1 MQLSEPVKAFIENNI
16 ILIEENDLELF
27 FYNALF
33 ALHTDGSAEL
43 VSILRSTLGI
53 DPEPAIK
60 AALVEWCKDSVALQH
75 RNKISVSN
83 LLKLIPKFD
92 YDMMTFRHMFI
103 EAVKTAYPNK
113 TLSPDNYGI
122 EYIVEKQ

>member
-16 ILIEENDLELF
+16 ILLEENDLELF

-33 ALHTDGSAEL
+33 ALHTPTSAEL
-43 VSILRSTLGI
+43 VSVLKSTVGI

-60 AALVEWCKDSVALQH
+60 ASLVEWCKDSVALQY
-75 RNKISVSN
+75 RKKVSLSKILN
-83 LLKLIPKFD
+83 LIPKFGYD
-92 YDMMTFRHMFI
+92 YPTFRQMFVD
-103 EAVKTAYPNK
+103 AVKTAYPNK
-113 TLSPDNYGI
+113 TCSPDSYGI

>member
-1 MQLSEPVKAFIENNI
+1 MQLSAPVKAFIENNI

-33 ALHTDGSAEL
+33 GLHTPGTAEL
-43 VSILRSTLGI
+43 VSIVRSTLDI

-75 RNKISVSN
+75 RKKVSLGN
-83 LLKLIPKFD
+83 LLKLVPKFD
-92 YDMMTFRHMFI
+92 YDMTTFRHLFV

-113 TLSPDNYGI
+113 TLLPDNYGI

>member
-27 FYNALF
+27 FYNVLF
-33 ALHTDGSAEL
+33 ALHTPTSAEL
-43 VSILRSTLGI
+43 VSVIRSTLGI

-60 AALVEWCKDSVALQH
+60 AALIEWCRDSIALQH
-75 RNKISVSN
+75 RKKLSVSK
-83 LLKLIPKFD
+83 LLNLIPKFD
-92 YDMMTFRHMFI
+92 YDVTTFRCMFI
-103 EAVKTAYPNK
+103 DAVKTAYPNK
-113 TLSPDNYGI
+113 TCSPDSYGI